1 MGRQMTLQF
10 FCASGSPFAW
20 RVWLALEHKA
30 IAHDF
35 KMLSFDAGDLET
47 PAYKAINPRMRVP
60 AIVDDGFALYES
72 GAILEY
78 LDDKWPREPRLFSA
92 DLKTRALQRRMVQEA
107 DQYVAEAMEK
117 VFAAVGEH
125 GSPDKVAAARKEM
138 SEEVSRWE
146 SMIGGD
152 FLAGGAISAVDFALY
167 PMLALVQRLAERR
180 APELAKNLMGPK
192 LSAWMARMKAL
203 PLVQKTWP
211 PHWQ

>member
-1 MGRQMTLQF
+1 
-10 FCASGSPFAW
+10 
-20 RVWLALEHKA
+20 VWLALEHKT

-47 PAYKAINPRMRVP
+47 SAYKAINPRMRVP

-78 LDDKWPREPRLFSA
+78 LDDKWPREPRLFSTDIKA
-92 DLKTRALQRRMVQEA
+92 RALQRRMIQEA

-117 VFAAVGEH
+117 VFEAVSER
-125 GSPDKVAAARKEM
+125 GSADKVAAARKET
-138 SEEVSRWE
+138 SEELARWE

-152 FLAGGAISAVDFALY
+152 FLAGGSLSAVDLSLY
-167 PMLALVQRLAERR
+167 PILALVHRLSERR
-180 APELAKNLMGPK
+180 APELAKGLMGPK
-192 LSAWMARMKAL
+192 LTAWMARMTAL

-211 PHWQ
+211 PHWK